1 MFSARFSQQPT
12 LSAKERNKI
21 LQVQL
26 LEMQLFQ
33 VTFQE
38 RPYLY
43 LQHRI
48 THTHTPAPI
57 MESHLLKIKDK
68 DMPVENCFKLLFSP

>member
-1 MFSARFSQQPT
+1 M

-33 VTFQE
+33 VSFQE
-38 RPYLY
+38 RHYLY

-48 THTHTPAPI
+48 THTPAPI
-57 MESHLLKIKDK
+57 IERHLLEIKDK
-68 DMPVENCFKLLFSP
+68 DTPAENCFKLLFFSLTNS